1 MAAIK
6 ISFSFFCFEFRSSE
20 IRWKRFG
27 EKRPFLFQLEIL
39 FIKQFPIFTQLTK
52 LIILLLLNIPMQC
65 VIHFY
70 KPLVLSKWKS
80 DGKGNIQVVNKSCKQ
95 KHILQGISS
104 STIYSILLIFIIT
117 SKILSNS
124 ITKWNRIKDIR
135 LVISVT

>member
-1 MAAIK
+1 MAAMK

-27 EKRPFLFQLEIL
+27 EKRPFLYQLEIL

-70 KPLVLSKWKS
+70 KALVLSK
-80 DGKGNIQVVNKSCKQ
+80 
-95 KHILQGISS
+95 
-104 STIYSILLIFIIT
+104 
-117 SKILSNS
+117 
-124 ITKWNRIKDIR
+124 
-135 LVISVT
+135 